1 LLIVVQLGGDLSG
14 IPDCFIACDDVPWK
28 REALGELDQ

>member
-1 LLIVVQLGGDLSG
+1 LPIIQLEYNLSG
-14 IPDCFIACDDVPWK
+14 ISNCFIACDDVPWK